1 MTPDAIV
8 REFPVELAEGDGRTI
23 DLRVVPYNTVAR
35 VADPPSWEP
44 YDEMWMPGA
53 FAGQLQAANRVEV
66 FLNFEHQQGLQ
77 GIIGHG
83 AELRDTPAGLEGTF
97 RVHDNADGEKA
108 LSLVREGL
116 LRGVS
121 LEAKPMRSTR
131 EGGVVQRLKAHLDK
145 VSLVRTGR
153 PAYKDAMVLAVR
165 TRPPEPVPV
174 FDPDLAARLARVG
187 VILPPALAPVQR
199 AAMPEGMDAMPAGV
213 RACTMQG
220 TPGYTGGAACH
231 VHDGS
236 EAGMVAAMAKARSDA
251 S

>member
-1 MTPDAIV
+1 MSDQTLT
-8 REFPVELAEGDGRTI
+8 REFPVDLAEGDGRTI

-35 VADPPSWEP
+35 VADPPDWTP

-53 FAGQLQAANRVEV
+53 FDKQLSSANRVEV

-83 AELRDTPAGLEGTF
+83 AELRETANGLEGTF

-131 EGGVVQRLKAHLDK
+131 GEGGVMQRVRAHLDK

-165 TRPPEPVPV
+165 TEPVEQVPV
-174 FDPDLAARLARVG
+174 FDPELAERIARFGITV
-187 VILPPALAPVQR
+187 
-199 AAMPEGMDAMPAGV
+199 PAGLHPV
-213 RACTMQG
+213 AG
-220 TPGYTGGAACH
+220 TA
-231 VHDGS
+231 
-236 EAGMVAAMAKARSDA
+236 
-251 S
+251 